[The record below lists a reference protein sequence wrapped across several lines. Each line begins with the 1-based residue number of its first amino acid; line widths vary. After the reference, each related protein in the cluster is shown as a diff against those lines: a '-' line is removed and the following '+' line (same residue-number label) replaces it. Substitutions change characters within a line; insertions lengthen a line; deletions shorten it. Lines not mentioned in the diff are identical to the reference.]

1 LTFEFFKRQKK
12 FWKKKLKNFSD
23 VLKIQTS
30 EKFLTFEKFKR
41 QKNFWKKKLKNTF
54 LTFQKF
60 KRQKSF

>member
-1 LTFEFFKRQKK
+1 LNFSNVKK
-12 FWKKKLKNFSD
+12 NFGKKKLKNFSD

-41 QKNFWKKKLKNTF
+41 QKNFWKKKLKKTF